1 MKKLL
6 VNWKI
11 VKKKPSRRRHR
22 KTKILNYERKEFIL
36 KDTVKKKK
44 KTNIR
49 LIGTSIRA

>member
-1 MKKLL
+1 MKKLF

-44 KTNIR
+44 SNIR